1 MLDTIALTLA
11 IPKSK
16 GHHPNQSNMLFSQKK
31 KKKKNRSGTLKA
43 VPLCCVVQRV
53 IMNPTTINNLRAV
66 QGLVEPNALTSVNQ
80 TRLAGN

>member
-16 GHHPNQSNMLFSQKK
+16 GHHPNQSNMLFSQ
-31 KKKKNRSGTLKA
+31 KKKNRSGTLKA

-66 QGLVEPNALTSVNQ
+66 QGLVEPNAPTSVNQ